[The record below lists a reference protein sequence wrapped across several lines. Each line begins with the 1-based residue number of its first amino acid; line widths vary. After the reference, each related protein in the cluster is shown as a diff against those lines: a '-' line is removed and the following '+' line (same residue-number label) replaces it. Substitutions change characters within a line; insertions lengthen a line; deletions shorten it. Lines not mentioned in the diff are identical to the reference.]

1 VAKTG
6 WHKTPKGLRPVAE
19 CRPARTRRA
28 NTSLAA
34 LVSAAA
40 LGVVLG
46 YPAISAA
53 ALTASNVTV
62 TLSGYVDTSCTS
74 TGSPPCYAY
83 DMSILNKSDVAIDA
97 MTVDLPSGAPITSF
111 TMNGQPPSAATGVG
125 DAFGIFNMNIAV
137 NATDTGTLL
146 TQAPLTSTDVVELYF
161 SPDNFATSIQVDVS
175 VKPSASEGQPTRQEL
190 DEALSRT
197 KSALGEEDQAS
208 KDVGSAIKLG
218 RRTSQGRDKLDAAS
232 AMLAD
237 AEDNLKAAGALL
249 PRATVGGNTPADVTD
264 AKDEISAAM
273 SADHY
278 ARDSIPAHGDLANV
292 LSDLARAE
300 RDKKAALA
308 NLREAL
314 RQLPG

>member
-1 VAKTG
+1 
-6 WHKTPKGLRPVAE
+6 
-19 CRPARTRRA
+19 
-28 NTSLAA
+28 
-34 LVSAAA
+34 VSATA
-40 LGVVLG
+40 LAVVLG

-53 ALTASNVTV
+53 GLTASNITV
-62 TLSGYVDTSCTS
+62 TLSGYVDTSCSS

-83 DMSILNKSDVAIDA
+83 DVSVLNKSDAVIDA
-97 MTVDLPSGAPITSF
+97 MTADLVSGAPITSF
-111 TMNGQPPSAATGVG
+111 TMNGQPASSATGVG

-161 SPDNFATSIQVDVS
+161 SSDNFETSIQVDVS
-175 VKPSASEGQPTRQEL
+175 VKPSATAGQPTSQEL
-190 DEALSRT
+190 DEALSLT
-197 KSALGEEDQAS
+197 TSALGEEDQAS
-208 KDVGSAIKLG
+208 KDVKSAIKLG
-218 RRTSQGRDKLDAAS
+218 RRTSQGREKLDAANE
-232 AMLAD
+232 MLAT
-237 AEDNLKAAGALL
+237 AEDHLQAAGHLL
-249 PRATVGGNTPADVTD
+249 PRATVGGNTPADITD
-264 AKDEISAAM
+264 AKDEINAAM

-300 RDKKAALA
+300 RDKKEALA